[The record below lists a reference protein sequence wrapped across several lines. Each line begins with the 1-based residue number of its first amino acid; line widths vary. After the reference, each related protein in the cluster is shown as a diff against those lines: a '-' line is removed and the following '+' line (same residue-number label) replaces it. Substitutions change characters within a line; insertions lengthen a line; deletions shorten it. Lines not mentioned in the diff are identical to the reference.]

1 VAAPLVTHSDRLVE
15 LGIHFV
21 LLSLI
26 AVGGGNSILPE
37 MQRLVVDT
45 HHWMTDTEF
54 AELFAIARASPGPN
68 ILIVTL
74 IGWKSAGFPGA
85 IVATTAICTPAALL
99 TYTVARLW
107 RRLSHAAWPRAIER
121 GLAAIT
127 VGLVLASAY
136 VLTLAADRT
145 WIAYAITF
153 VTAAVVAGTKI
164 SPLWVLG
171 AAALIGAFGL
181 L

>member
-1 VAAPLVTHSDRLVE
+1 MSQSDRLVE

-85 IVATTAICTPAALL
+85 IVATAAICTPAALL
-99 TYTVARLW
+99 TFTVARLW

-136 VLTLAADRT
+136 VVTLAADRT
-145 WIAYAITF
+145 WIAYAVTF
-153 VTAAVVAGTKI
+153 ATAAVVAGTKLN
-164 SPLWVLG
+164 PLWALG
-171 AAALIGAFGL
+171 AAALVGACGL

>member
-1 VAAPLVTHSDRLVE
+1 MSHADRLVE
-15 LGIHFV
+15 LGLHFV

-85 IVATTAICTPAALL
+85 VVATTAICGPAALL
-99 TYTVARLW
+99 TFTVARLW
-107 RRLSHAAWPRAIER
+107 RRLAHAAWPRAIER

-127 VGLVLASAY
+127 IGLVLASSY
-136 VLTLAADRT
+136 VLTLAADRN
-145 WIAYAITF
+145 WIAYAITG
-153 VTAAVVAGTKI
+153 VTAAAVAGTKLN
-164 SPLWVLG
+164 PLWLLG
-171 AAALIGAFGL
+171 AAAVIGAAGL